1 MEILMAAASAPIK
14 VDIETDRLVSHAAH
28 FLGKAKKDVVDAA
41 VREYIETHRSEI
53 NEGVRAALSH
63 LDGSSASAISP
74 LTDVPKDQL
83 QQYGGMPD
91 TNS

>member
-1 MEILMAAASAPIK
+1 MAAASAPIK

-41 VREYIETHRSEI
+41 VREYIETHRNEI

-63 LDGSSASAISP
+63 LDGSSASAISL
-74 LTDVPKDQL
+74 LTDVPEDQL

-91 TNS
+91 TDRR